1 MQEEKPK
8 VSKAIRLVQAL
19 LAIITLSWFSATRYG
34 LAAYEGNLYTD
45 LNFIKLMQAF
55 TFVTMMLTIVFAY
68 MIAKKKKYIF
78 YTTVIWLIITI
89 AIILTDHLSIYK
101 IGFLLLYAIGLVII
115 VRERDYYLKI

>member
-1 MQEEKPK
+1 MPEEKPK
-8 VSKAIRLVQAL
+8 FNKAIRLVQAL
-19 LAIITLSWFSATRYG
+19 LAMIILLWFSATRYG

-45 LNFIKLMQAF
+45 LNFIKLMQAL

-68 MIAKKKKYIF
+68 IITKKKKYIF

-89 AIILTDHLSIYK
+89 AIMLTDRLSIYK
-101 IGFLLLYAIGLVII
+101 IGFLLLYVISLAII